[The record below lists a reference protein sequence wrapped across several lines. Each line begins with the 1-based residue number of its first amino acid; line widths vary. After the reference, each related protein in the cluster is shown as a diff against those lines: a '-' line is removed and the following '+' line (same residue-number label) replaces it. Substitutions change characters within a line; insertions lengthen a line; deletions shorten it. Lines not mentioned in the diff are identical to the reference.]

1 MAAIWCRKKVVAF
14 CREMPD
20 VCDAK
25 RPLTILGTLES
36 VADGKFQA
44 RCDLRLVSGFDQFL
58 SLSAG
63 AAFSA
68 ITHIRTAE
76 DA

>member
-1 MAAIWCRKKVVAF
+1 MSQKVVAF

-44 RCDLRLVSGFDQFL
+44 RCDLQLVSGFDQF
-58 SLSAG
+58 
-63 AAFSA
+63 
-68 ITHIRTAE
+68 
-76 DA
+76 